1 MMRRIALVFA
11 ASLGLTCHGQRLL
24 RSHLLQPHGS
34 DERCALVIRDADS
47 FQDPE
52 VVVFRYANAKRLWP
66 GDYLIGYFVDT
77 GYVFSEWT
85 HVSHEKSLVDQ
96 WIVIGRVPVNLL
108 KFDKQQSDTSIVV
121 IDFEP

>member
-1 MMRRIALVFA
+1 MMRRMCLIFSAIVA
-11 ASLGLTCHGQRLL
+11 LTCHGQRLL
-24 RSHLLQPHGS
+24 RSHLIQPHGGNT
-34 DERCALVIRDADS
+34 RCALVIRDADR

-52 VVVFRYANAKRLWP
+52 VVIFRYANAKRLWP

-96 WIVIGRVPVNLL
+96 WIVIGRLPVHRM
-108 KFDKQQSDTSIVV
+108 KFGTQQGDTSSIVINV
-121 IDFEP
+121 TP